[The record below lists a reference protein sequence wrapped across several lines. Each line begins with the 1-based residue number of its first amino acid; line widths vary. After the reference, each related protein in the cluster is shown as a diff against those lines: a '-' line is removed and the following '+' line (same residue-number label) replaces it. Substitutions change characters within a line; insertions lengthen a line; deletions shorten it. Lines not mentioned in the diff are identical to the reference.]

1 MKCYFCGR
9 EVFFMIFVQSNLVI
23 DGGYNE
29 WTDWSEWSECT
40 ATCGGE
46 VVIIQEPAPTRHRKI
61 KEKLTLNRAWVL
73 LRNLKNATPKTVVSM
88 TKVLFILICVVEM
101 CSISFSS
108 FHINSVSRLKQV
120 KQSLPISIFIIEVS
134 QYHVVISLEPD

>member
-9 EVFFMIFVQSNLVI
+9 EVFFMIFFQSNLVI

-46 VVIIQEPAPTRHRKI
+46 VVIIQEPAPTCHRKI

-73 LRNLKNATPKTVVSM
+73 LRNLKNAGNTQDCRKHDQ
-88 TKVLFILICVVEM
+88 
-101 CSISFSS
+101 SS
-108 FHINSVSRLKQV
+108 FYSYLCC
-120 KQSLPISIFIIEVS
+120 
-134 QYHVVISLEPD
+134 

>member
-9 EVFFMIFVQSNLVI
+9 EVFFMIFFQSNLVI
-23 DGGYNE
+23 DEGYNE
-29 WTDWSEWSECT
+29 WTDWCEWSECI